1 MPTPDETPD
10 ETPTPEP
17 EPDAAEA
24 PKYTTGPLG
33 VQPGGHR
40 SCGWRRV
47 L

>member
-17 EPDAAEA
+17 EPDAAAASE
-24 PKYTTGPLG
+24 YTTGPLG
-33 VQPGGHR
+33 VQPGGPV
-40 SCGWRRV
+40 SSWRRV